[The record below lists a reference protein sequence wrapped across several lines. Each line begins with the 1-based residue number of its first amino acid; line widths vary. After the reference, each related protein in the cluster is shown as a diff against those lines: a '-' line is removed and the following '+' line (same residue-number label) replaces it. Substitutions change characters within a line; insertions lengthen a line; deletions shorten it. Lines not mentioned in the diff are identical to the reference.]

1 MTKQEFI
8 AGLRAKLSGL
18 PSREVEERL
27 SFYSE
32 MIDDQMEEGKAE
44 ADAVASLGSLDGI
57 ATQIIA
63 DIPLAKI
70 AREKIKPNRR
80 LQAWEI
86 LLLAVGS
93 PIWLSLAIAAFAVVL
108 SLYAVLWSLVVSVW
122 AVFVSLAAVALG
134 SVVAGICF
142 ACLGHILSG
151 IAMLGAAAVCAGS
164 SIFLFFGCSA
174 ATKGTAR
181 LSKLIV
187 VGIKKCFARREKA

>member
-1 MTKQEFI
+1 M
-8 AGLRAKLSGL
+8 
-18 PSREVEERL
+18 
-27 SFYSE
+27 
-32 MIDDQMEEGKAE
+32 
-44 ADAVASLGSLDGI
+44 
-57 ATQIIA
+57 
-63 DIPLAKI
+63 
-70 AREKIKPNRR
+70 
-80 LQAWEI
+80 
-86 LLLAVGS
+86 AVGS